1 MSKPVLYLLA
11 GNGSAADWWDDVL
24 PCFRHYDVRPL
35 ELPGFGD
42 NPLAPCVDLADYA
55 HALLGMTERGHAIVA
70 VGVNALLVLH
80 ALQLRP
86 GHFSRTV
93 LLAPVGAFL
102 WQRRLPALMAPL
114 ILRKTIH
121 WLLSHRPTL
130 FARKF
135 SVQRWTAEQYRRMGR
150 GYARCRAFVPHWDLV
165 RADTALTLLEWVRD
179 PIELVWGDQDKMLGI
194 TQAAAWS
201 AILARADLTIS
212 LQPGWGHYPWIDT
225 PAAFAAWLE
234 AGAGQTD
241 AAAPAALRTMA
252 LCSAKPASASTQPT
266 RASASTPTP
275 AKPSRGFVAHTK
287 GGRLR
292 LATLAGQPVPPAL
305 TVTDAADDRLPRL
318 LADHPDATWAVRS
331 SSYTED
337 QADAANAGL
346 HTTYLR
352 VPAADVPAR
361 ITDLHA
367 SGVQEAVVQR
377 YVAPVLSGIAFVRHV
392 AVELEWVEGHL
403 EGLADGT
410 AAPHRAVLSP
420 LGDAWRVGSFPAD
433 GHDQHQGPGLGQGK
447 VKAQGQGQGQ
457 VRGHATSHG
466 LTADALWRFLQS
478 VLRTF
483 HYVHGDVEWA
493 WDGKQLWLLQYR
505 PITAYPWRRNLT
517 SANIGEILP
526 ARPSRLTE
534 YAQRRAA
541 ASIPAIMA
549 RWDTRVL
556 MDNEPFTATFGGAS
570 YINSDLFL
578 ARMADWGTSSRGY
591 VAEIG
596 GAAPRLP
603 WRPLRLLRSLPL
615 FARMQRRA
623 RAHLFTLEAGLHRH
637 DAALR
642 ALIAQGADGQQL
654 ADWFTRF
661 YVFVVQGNLC
671 IATALAS
678 SGGDLLGRPAT
689 AYGDLAHSPHRV
701 PYEADPA
708 SPRPAFEE
716 LPLQPFP
723 RWPAPIRWAHAL
735 GLPGMRG
742 YYLQVREWYRD
753 NLMRMNFR
761 LHHAMPST
769 DREHWFAP
777 HEDSRN
783 RHGSFWQDG
792 RDSSEQADGFMIYP
806 GRVEGTL
813 GVDILLVDT
822 LEPGLYAHYQA
833 ARAVIARMGGRLSHG
848 ATLLRELRKPSA
860 VLPAVDPAWMG
871 RQVQYHDGE
880 LRLVDQVNC
889 SSLPAQ
895 TDRAS

>member
-1 MSKPVLYLLA
+1 MTDSVLYLLA

-24 PCFRHYDVRPL
+24 PCFQHHDVRPL

-42 NPLAPCVDLADYA
+42 NPLPPCVDLADYA
-55 HALLGMTERGHAIVA
+55 RALLSMTERGHAIVA

-80 ALQLRP
+80 ALQLQP

-102 WQRRLPALMAPL
+102 WQRRLPALMAPMP
-114 ILRKTIH
+114 LRRTIH
-121 WLLSHRPTL
+121 HLLSHWPTL

-135 SVQRWTAEQYRRMGR
+135 SRQRWTDEQYRRMGR

-179 PIELVWGDQDKMLGI
+179 PIELVWGDQDRMLGV

-212 LQPGWGHYPWIDT
+212 LQPGWGHYPWIDAPQAFAEWLESG
-225 PAAFAAWLE
+225 PAA
-234 AGAGQTD
+234 QT
-241 AAAPAALRTMA
+241 
-252 LCSAKPASASTQPT
+252 
-266 RASASTPTP
+266 
-275 AKPSRGFVAHTK
+275 RGFVAHTK

-292 LATLAGQPVPPAL
+292 LAAFAGLPVPPAL
-305 TVTDAADDRLPRL
+305 TVTEAADPRLPGL
-318 LADHPDATWAVRS
+318 LAEHPEAVWAVRS
-331 SSYTED
+331 SSHTED

-352 VPAADVPAR
+352 VATADVAAR
-361 ITDLHA
+361 IADLRA
-367 SGVQEAVVQR
+367 SHVEEAVVQL
-377 YVAPVLSGIAFVRHV
+377 YVEPVLSGIAFVRHI
-392 AVELEWVEGHL
+392 AVELEWVQGHL

-410 AAPHRAVLSP
+410 ATPNRAVLSP
-420 LGDAWRVGSFPAD
+420 LGDAWREGSFINA
-433 GHDQHQGPGLGQGK
+433 
-447 VKAQGQGQGQ
+447 
-457 VRGHATSHG
+457 HG
-466 LTADALWRFLQS
+466 LTQDALWRFLQD

-483 HYVHGDVEWA
+483 HYVHGDIEWA
-493 WDGKQLWLLQYR
+493 WDGRQLWLLQYR
-505 PITAYPWRRNLT
+505 PVTGYPWRRNLT

-526 ARPSRLTE
+526 PRPSRLTE

-556 MDNEPFTATFGGAS
+556 ADNEPFTATFGGAS

-578 ARMADWGTSSRGY
+578 ARMAEWGVSSRGY

-596 GAAPRLP
+596 GSAPRLP

-615 FARMQRRA
+615 FLRMQRRA
-623 RAHLFTLEAGLHRH
+623 RAHLYTLEAGLRRH
-637 DAALR
+637 DDALR

-678 SGGDLLGRPAT
+678 SGGDTLGRPPT
-689 AYGDLAHSPHRV
+689 AYGDLARSPHRV

-708 SPRPAFEE
+708 SPRPELEE
-716 LPLQPFP
+716 LSLQDFP
-723 RWPAPIRWAHAL
+723 RWSTAIRLAHGA

-753 NLMRMNFR
+753 NLMRVTFR
-761 LHHAMPST
+761 LHHAMPAA
-769 DREHWFAP
+769 DRANWFAP
-777 HEDSRN
+777 HEDSRD
-783 RHGSFWQDG
+783 RQGSFWQDG
-792 RDSSEQADGFMIYP
+792 RASTEQADGFMIYP
-806 GRVEGTL
+806 GRVQGTL
-813 GVDILLVDT
+813 GEDILLVDT
-822 LEPGLYAHYQA
+822 LEPGLYAHYQS

-848 ATLLRELRKPSA
+848 STLLRELRKPSA
-860 VLPAVDPAWMG
+860 VLPLVDPAWLG
-871 RQVQYHDGE
+871 RVVLYHDGT
-880 LRLVDQVNC
+880 LTLVEEEGKHAFNPDC
-889 SSLPAQ
+889 P
-895 TDRAS
+895 